1 MILIRHGA
9 PAQSG
14 VCYGHSDPELAEPAE
29 QTARSLPEALTQQ
42 PGPWYC
48 SPSPRCQGIARVLA
62 PAHQVTEVDA
72 LRELNFGDWE
82 QRPWSGIDRNALD
95 AWAQQP
101 LDFCMPGG
109 ESGRDL
115 FHRVKAWANQARI
128 EEGCVFVAHAGSLRA
143 LAAAM
148 LEQPFEQTWQ
158 WPVPYGTALK
168 LNSRGTGFDLWEQEG

>member
-9 PAQSG
+9 PAKAG

-29 QTARSLPEALTQQ
+29 QTARSLPNALTQQ

-48 SPSPRCQGIARVLA
+48 SPSRRCLAVARALA
-62 PAHQVTEVDA
+62 PAHQVTAVEA

-82 QRPWSGIDRNALD
+82 QQPWSDIERSALD
-95 AWAQQP
+95 DWAQQP
-101 LDFCMPGG
+101 LDYCMPGG

-115 FHRVKAWANQARI
+115 FHRVHAWATSVCLN
-128 EEGCVFVAHAGSLRA
+128 EGSVIIAHAGSLRA

-148 LEQPFEQTWQ
+148 LEQPFERSWQ

-168 LNSRGTGFDLWEQEG
+168 LNSRGTGFELWDQKG